1 MRAPSLLGLGVQW
14 FAAVEALAL
23 IPNAPKLLRQPTGNG
38 ARVYVLP
45 GIFTGDYATKVLRV
59 YLSRLGYEVSGWGL
73 GVNRGQVRQ
82 ALRQLIARIEQDRAP
97 GQKVHL
103 IGWSLGGVI
112 ARELAR
118 ERPDLVKQVIMLG
131 SPLVGGPKY
140 TTVGRLYRLQGK
152 DVDVM
157 AERSTA
163 RNTIPLQCPL
173 TSVYSKFDG
182 IVHWEASIDPMAT
195 TAEYVEVRAT
205 HTGLGVSP
213 RVFTVVAQKLYAVER
228 GELG

>member
-82 ALRQLIARIEQDRAP
+82 
-97 GQKVHL
+97 
-103 IGWSLGGVI
+103 
-112 ARELAR
+112 
-118 ERPDLVKQVIMLG
+118 VIMLG

-163 RNTIPLQCPL
+163 RNAIPLQCPL

-213 RVFTVVAQKLYAVER
+213 RVFSVVAQKLYAVER
-228 GELG
+228 GDLG